1 MITGPRSQFEQR
13 LAQRGY
19 TLDEVRACIVSD
31 DGDTIT
37 VDETHAAYPREPK
50 PGFVP
55 PKPPEV
61 YGPHRP
67 APKRPEPTPEASLAR
82 DDDTPGWLGKIK
94 NFAVASAK
102 HVAAGAPM
110 ASDEEI
116 VRRHDICLGCEFL
129 KNDACSKCGCPVVRQ
144 KQYVSKLSWADSK
157 CPVGKW

>member
-1 MITGPRSQFEQR
+1 MISCWREHLEQR
-13 LAQRGY
+13 CRERGY
-19 TLDEVRACIVSD
+19 TLDEVRPCIVSE
-31 DGDTIT
+31 DGDAIV
-37 VDETHAAYPREPK
+37 VDETHASYPRERR
-50 PGFVP
+50 PGFASPRPIRPVP
-55 PKPPEV
+55 NKPV
-61 YGPHRP
+61 Q
-67 APKRPEPTPEASLAR
+67 APKISLAR
-82 DDDTPGWLGKIK
+82 ENDTPGWLTKVK

-129 KNDACSKCGCPVVRQ
+129 KNGACVKCGCPIVRE